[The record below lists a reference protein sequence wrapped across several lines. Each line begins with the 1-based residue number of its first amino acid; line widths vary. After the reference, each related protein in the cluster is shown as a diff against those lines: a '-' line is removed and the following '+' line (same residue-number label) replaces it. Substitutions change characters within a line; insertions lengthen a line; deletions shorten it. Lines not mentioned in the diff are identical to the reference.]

1 MIITIVKYLIIK
13 SIDFQ
18 YLNDAIEC
26 NFRYDL
32 PYDFKSL
39 TQLISIYMNPKNN
52 YFLLSSVVNKL
63 VEKNVAF
70 TFKNKTINFDCREN
84 FSIDSIAPFGD
95 KIIITTPE
103 KELLVMDSITDLTSF
118 HPFCSF

>member
-1 MIITIVKYLIIK
+1 M
-13 SIDFQ
+13 D
-18 YLNDAIEC
+18 
-26 NFRYDL
+26 
-32 PYDFKSL
+32 
-39 TQLISIYMNPKNN
+39 PKNN
-52 YFLLSSVVNKL
+52 YSLLYSVVNKL

-84 FSIDSIAPFGD
+84 ISIDSIAPFGD

-118 HPFCSF
+118 HPFCSFYTL